1 MPGEPAPRSG
11 IDCQRRCR
19 GDGSV
24 TARYRQHREEMEKLD
39 DEVKRLI
46 IETLQLEDVAPG
58 DIDAQ
63 APLFGDG
70 LGLDSVDALEI
81 AVALKRR
88 YGIKL
93 SPNSQETRKYFATV
107 HTLAELLRTHR
118 QSSAA

>member
-1 MPGEPAPRSG
+1 M
-11 IDCQRRCR
+11 D
-19 GDGSV
+19 
-24 TARYRQHREEMEKLD
+24 KLD

-46 IETLQLEDVAPG
+46 IETLQLEDVGPA

-63 APLFGDG
+63 APLFGEG

-93 SPNSQETRKYFATV
+93 SPNSRETRKYFASV
-107 HTLAELLRTHR
+107 RTLANLLSMHR
-118 QSSAA
+118 QGTAA

>member
-1 MPGEPAPRSG
+1 
-11 IDCQRRCR
+11 
-19 GDGSV
+19 
-24 TARYRQHREEMEKLD
+24 MEKLD

-63 APLFGDG
+63 TPLFGDG

-81 AVALKRR
+81 AMAMRRR
-88 YGIKL
+88 YGIQL

-107 HTLAELLRTHR
+107 RTLAELLRRHR
-118 QSSAA
+118 ESTAA

>member
-1 MPGEPAPRSG
+1 
-11 IDCQRRCR
+11 
-19 GDGSV
+19 
-24 TARYRQHREEMEKLD
+24 MEKID

-46 IETLQLEDVAPG
+46 IEILQLENVAPG

-63 APLFGDG
+63 APLFGEG

-81 AVALKRR
+81 AVAMRRR

-107 HTLAELLRTHR
+107 RTLAELLSTHR
-118 QSSAA
+118 QRSAAA